1 MKQKEILLFGA
12 TGQIGRN
19 LIRKLTKNNYK
30 IIAVTRNI
38 HRAGY
43 ILKTQANPGY
53 LELVELK
60 NFNTDKLDELM
71 KRCSV
76 CINLI
81 GILFEK
87 KQYSFKTIHTGL
99 PDILSKI
106 ANQNNIEKFIHL
118 SALGIEKAL
127 DSNYALSKIDGEKR
141 VTKNFKNSI
150 IIKPSIVYSVDD
162 KFTTKFMS
170 LLSTLPVMPLYYNG
184 LTKFCPI
191 HVSDLVDII
200 FETMISKNK
209 NLVLECVGPEIL
221 TFREMI
227 DKLLNSI
234 NKKRLLFSLPLP
246 LAKISAKILQN
257 LPKPL
262 ITEDQLRLLKYD
274 NIKSNNYKTNE
285 DLGLPAKKIFE
296 EEIDKYSY
304 NWKIGGQYSVKQ
316 DMKKEND

>member
-43 ILKTQANPGY
+43 LLKTQANPGY

-60 NFNTDKLDELM
+60 NFNLSRLNELM

-81 GILFEK
+81 GILYEK

-99 PDILSKI
+99 PDTLSKI
-106 ANQNNIEKFIHL
+106 ANENNIEKFIHI

-127 DSNYALSKIDGEKR
+127 DSNYALSKIDGEKK
-141 VTKNFKNSI
+141 VIKNFKNSI

-170 LLSTLPVMPLYYNG
+170 LLSVLPVMPLYYNG

-191 HVSDLVDII
+191 HVSDIVDII
-200 FETMISKNK
+200 FETMIGKNQ
-209 NLVLECVGPEIL
+209 NLVLECIGPEVL
-221 TFREMI
+221 TFREI
-227 DKLLNSI
+227 LEKLLNSI
-234 NKKRLLFSLPLP
+234 NKKRLLFPLPLP
-246 LAKISAKILQN
+246 LAKISAIILQK

-262 ITEDQLRLLKYD
+262 ITEDQLKLLKYD
-274 NIKSNNYKTNE
+274 NIKSNNYKTNDE
-285 DLGLPAKKIFE
+285 LGLPAKKIFKD
-296 EEIDKYSY
+296 EIDKYSY
-304 NWKIGGQYSVKQ
+304 NWRIGGQYSVKQ
-316 DMKKEND
+316 GVKK